1 MMKMP
6 MKMEKKITTLTT
18 HHDAQYAPH
27 AMSYASP
34 CFLAYAP
41 YYALCSMPHASLS
54 IPPMPVFPA
63 LFVVPPSLF
72 AIGDDCISCRLWMS
86 CTKQVWYSEHGR

>member
-6 MKMEKKITTLTT
+6 MKMEKKVTTLTT

-63 LFVVPPSLF
+63 LFVVPTLF
-72 AIGDDCISCRLWMS
+72 VRNRGRLHFMS
-86 CTKQVWYSEHGR
+86 PVDVTHQTGLVQ